1 LESFLLPAI
10 VVLLVAA
17 VLVAL
22 GWWLLIQT
30 AGVYLGARI
39 VRLLYDKS
47 ARDYDAIKE
56 FDDEADDRH
65 LGQPLSERLAGND
78 EAVVLD
84 VGTGT
89 ARLPL
94 SLFRHLD
101 FKGRVIGL
109 DASSDMLE
117 AAQAKTV
124 VFSESLDLVRSDARV
139 LPVRTG
145 ACDAVTCIEALEF
158 LPDMRQALREMV
170 RVLRP
175 GGTLVVTNRCG
186 FDRWTF
192 PGRGFAADDFERLLQ
207 SLGVNQIRT
216 ERWLTYYDLVWASRS
231 DER

>member
-1 LESFLLPAI
+1 MEPFLLPAI
-10 VVLLVAA
+10 AVVLAA
-17 VLVAL
+17 AALAAL

-30 AGVYLGARI
+30 EGVYLGPRV
-39 VRLLYDKS
+39 VRLLYDRS
-47 ARDYDAIKE
+47 ARAYDDIKE

-65 LGQPLSERLAGND
+65 LGRPLAERLAGND
-78 EAVVLD
+78 EAIVLD

-109 DASSDMLE
+109 DTSPGMLE

-139 LPVRTG
+139 LPVPAA

-186 FDRWTF
+186 LDRWSF
-192 PGRGFAADDFERLLQ
+192 PGRGLAAGDFEQLLR
-207 SLGVNQIRT
+207 SLGVHEVRT
-216 ERWLTYYDLVWASRS
+216 ERWLTYYDLVWATRT